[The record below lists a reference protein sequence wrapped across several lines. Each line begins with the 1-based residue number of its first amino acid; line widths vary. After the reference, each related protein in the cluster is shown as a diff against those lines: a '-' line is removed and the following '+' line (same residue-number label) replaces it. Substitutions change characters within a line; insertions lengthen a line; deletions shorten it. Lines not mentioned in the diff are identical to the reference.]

1 MKMSIHG
8 RSGQRLR
15 LSGVAFCLLS
25 ASALSE
31 AGIGGSDRLLAR
43 APELD
48 VLGLVGATDT
58 ASGTLTV
65 SGQTVRV
72 TAGTKLTSESIGAL
86 SALPAS
92 GALVAVY
99 GALNSDGTVAASQ
112 VTVLAQS
119 YVAGA
124 TTLYVRG
131 VVTSVNPALAKAQV
145 GGLSVDYSASL
156 YNTEAANIKSGSV
169 VEFSGIQTSVG
180 SALYA
185 STAGI
190 GGSDKAQL
198 MGIGGSDKVVAMGI
212 GGSDKVQTLGIGG
225 SDKVVAMGIGGSDK
239 VQTLGIGGS
248 DRVVAMG
255 IGGSDR

>member
-1 MKMSIHG
+1 MKISIHARAG
-8 RSGQRLR
+8 RRLR
-15 LSGVAFCLLS
+15 LSGVAVCLLS
-25 ASALSE
+25 ASAMSD

-48 VLGLVGATDT
+48 VLGLVGATDA

-65 SGQTVRV
+65 SGQTVHV
-72 TAGTKLTSESIGAL
+72 TAGTKLISESTGAL

-131 VVTSVNPALAKAQV
+131 VVSSVNPALAKAQV

-156 YNTEAANIKSGSV
+156 YNAEAANIKSGSV
-169 VEFSGIQTSVG
+169 VEFSGIQTSTG

-185 STAGI
+185 SVAGV
-190 GGSDKAQL
+190 
-198 MGIGGSDKVVAMGI
+198 GGSDKVVAMGI
-212 GGSDKVQTLGIGG
+212 GGSDK
-225 SDKVVAMGIGGSDK
+225 A
-239 VQTLGIGGS
+239 QTLGIGGS
-248 DRVVAMG
+248 DRVVARG